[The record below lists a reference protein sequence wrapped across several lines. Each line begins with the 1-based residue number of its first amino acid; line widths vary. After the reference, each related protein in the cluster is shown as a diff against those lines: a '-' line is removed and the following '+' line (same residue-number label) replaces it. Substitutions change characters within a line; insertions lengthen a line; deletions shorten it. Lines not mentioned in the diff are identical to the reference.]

1 MGSRWI
7 STRGRTRVARTVV
20 TIVVALTAAAC
31 QTVKPWERGLLAGDA
46 MAMVADPMAAGLDE
60 HIYFAKEASSGGGEA
75 SGGGCGCN

>member
-1 MGSRWI
+1 M
-7 STRGRTRVARTVV
+7 
-20 TIVVALTAAAC
+20 
-31 QTVKPWERGLLAGDA
+31 LAGDA